1 MESELGSFL
10 HNRKMPCPLEIQRE
24 LVAGGRRDPRGNSH
38 EAPIYRPMDMA
49 AHNARDILSPHQHP
63 GKSLTTLKQAD
74 LIHGRKSGFEGRM
87 MHGDKNRLHTS
98 AFKLKLKPGKL
109 SSEERP
115 MGLPFHQRIQTNDPD
130 PSHIMGKAK
139 MFRLHTGFRPKR
151 PAHRL
156 TQIVIARHHKKRDTE
171 CVQARCC
178 PLIFLIRTRLRHITA
193 DKDQVRPWLKSRH
206 TIHEP

>member
-1 MESELGSFL
+1 MQGELGCFL
-10 HNRKMPCPLEIQRE
+10 HNGKMPCPLEIQRE

-38 EAPIYRPMDMA
+38 EAPTYRPVDMA
-49 AHNARDILSPHQHP
+49 THNARDILSPLQHP

-87 MHGDKNRLHTS
+87 MHDDENRLHAST
-98 AFKLKLKPGKL
+98 FKLTLKPGKL

-139 MFRLHTGFRPKR
+139 MFRLHPCFRAKG
-151 PAHRL
+151 PAQRL
-156 TQIVIARHHKKRDTE
+156 TQIVIARDHKKRDTE
-171 CVQARCC
+171 CAQTVSR
-178 PLIFLIRTRLRHITA
+178 PLIFLIRTRLRHITT
-193 DKDQVRPWLKSRH
+193 DKDQVRPRLKSRH